1 MTHNRHNRLIVR
13 NGDRH
18 WARWS
23 VEPDD
28 KIEKKIK
35 KVEEKCLLVVL
46 IDYLS
51 NYSQL
56 FQSSDP
62 VSMEARR
69 LRAIA
74 YDV

>member
-1 MTHNRHNRLIVR
+1 M
-13 NGDRH
+13 
-18 WARWS
+18 
-23 VEPDD
+23 EPDD
-28 KIEKKIK
+28 KIEKKIE
-35 KVEEKCLLVVL
+35 KVEEKCLLAVL
-46 IDYLS
+46 IDYSS

-74 YDV
+74 YEV